1 MATTTDIR
9 GNGSTGTHPERLRLD
24 PTARTARR
32 PRTSWI
38 ALGLLVLV
46 GFGLFG
52 AITVAGVAAREPV
65 LALAQPI
72 QRGEQLTA
80 AHLVV
85 VNVGTDDAVALVGA
99 ADRDDLL
106 GLTATT
112 GLEAGTLITQ
122 SQFAEGP
129 TVAAGFSVVGLALA
143 PGEYPTVTMRPGDLV
158 VVVRTPA
165 TTPLERES
173 NEATVLVDSA
183 EVFAIETLSET
194 GRTVMVSIVVPEDVV
209 PDIAAAAAS
218 GRIRL
223 ALMGVS

>member
-9 GNGSTGTHPERLRLD
+9 GKGSTRTQPERLRLD
-24 PTARTARR
+24 PTARTGRR

-72 QRGEQLTA
+72 QRGEQLTP

-85 VNVGTDDAVALVGA
+85 VNVGTDDAVAIVGA

-106 GLTATT
+106 GLTATA
-112 GLEAGTLITQ
+112 GLEAGTLVTR

-129 TVAAGFSVVGLALA
+129 TVSAGFSVVGLALA

-158 VVVRTPA
+158 AVVRTPA

-194 GRTVMVSIVVPEDVV
+194 ARTVMVSIVVPDDVV
-209 PDIAAAAAS
+209 SDIAAAAAS

-223 ALMGVS
+223 ALMGAS

>member
-1 MATTTDIR
+1 
-9 GNGSTGTHPERLRLD
+9 
-24 PTARTARR
+24 
-32 PRTSWI
+32 
-38 ALGLLVLV
+38 V

-80 AHLVV
+80 AHLAV
-85 VNVGTDDAVALVGA
+85 VNVGTDDVVALVA
-99 ADRDDLL
+99 ATDRDELV
-106 GLTATT
+106 GLTATA
-112 GLEAGTLITQ
+112 GLEAGTLVTR

-129 TVAAGFSVVGLALA
+129 TVAAGFSVVGLALQ
-143 PGEYPTVTMRPGDLV
+143 PGEYPTATMRPGDLV

-165 TTPLERES
+165 TTPLDREA
-173 NEATVLVDSA
+173 NEPTILADSA

-194 GRTVMVSIVVPEDVV
+194 ARTVMVSIVVPDGVV
-209 PDIAAAAAS
+209 PDIAAAAAA

-223 ALMGVS
+223 ALVGES

>member
-1 MATTTDIR
+1 MTTTTEFR
-9 GNGSTGTHPERLRLD
+9 SNGSTRTEPERLRLD
-24 PTARTARR
+24 PTARGGRR

-52 AITVAGVAAREPV
+52 AITVARVAGREPV

-72 QRGEQLTA
+72 ERGEQLTA
-80 AHLVV
+80 AHLAV
-85 VNVGTDDAVALVGA
+85 VNVGTDDAVALVA
-99 ADRDDLL
+99 SADRDDLL
-106 GLTATT
+106 GLTATA
-112 GLEAGTLITQ
+112 GMEAGTLVTR

-129 TVAAGFSVVGLALA
+129 TVAAGLSVLGLALD
-143 PGEYPTVTMRPGDLV
+143 PGEYPTATLRPGDRV

-165 TTPLERES
+165 TTPLEREDS
-173 NEATVLVDSA
+173 EPTVLAESA

-194 GRTVMVSIVVPEDVV
+194 AHTVMVSIVVPEDAV
-209 PDIAAAAAS
+209 PDIASAAAQ

-223 ALMGVS
+223 ALVGEQ